1 MQADIR
7 RIAGQE
13 FREHKTLAK
22 SDIEYARP
30 TPTPPPAFRGCFF
43 PAARPLPVAG
53 GGMRGP
59 SRRCLC
65 SRRQCA
71 ARGRASL
78 PVPCDAGSGSWMQE
92 NRVPAAQRTEA
103 ARQNTAS
110 ERARRVEGRRRG
122 RPRCFQMTVF
132 TGSRFLHRVS
142 AKNPVQN
149 LCESLSNLCKHS
161 LAAKTVCVC
170 DYGHHSHT
178 FTLPSGHS
186 LTLTHLR
193 TTAAPPTHATYNH
206 FHRQFAPVLPVT
218 SCRILEHSFVDLN
231 LCT

>member
-1 MQADIR
+1 MVLRAAAFVR
-7 RIAGQE
+7 GASALRAAVLPSLC
-13 FREHKTLAK
+13 RVTL
-22 SDIEYARP
+22 
-30 TPTPPPAFRGCFF
+30 G
-43 PAARPLPVAG
+43 
-53 GGMRGP
+53 
-59 SRRCLC
+59 
-65 SRRQCA
+65 A
-71 ARGRASL
+71 ARGCRRIEYLLRRGQKQLDRFAPTLMAPCRCPRARICPRQALKRVL
-78 PVPCDAGSGSWMQE
+78 PHGLTV
-92 NRVPAAQRTEA
+92 VPAA
-103 ARQNTAS
+103 QNTAS
-110 ERARRVEGRRRG
+110 ERARCVEGRRRG